1 MISCL
6 QSSNANAYVLG
17 ARVDRSTYKSM
28 VPLMSAGGYENVST
42 FVRDALLT
50 KCKDIANELTD
61 GIQDS
66 VEANN
71 TRLHKT

>member
-1 MISCL
+1 
-6 QSSNANAYVLG
+6 
-17 ARVDRSTYKSM
+17 M